1 MNRDSKQIC
10 RSLDLIH
17 TDHNLAQN
25 LYILYMYIYKNINAS
40 LYTEESALLDS
51 PLYMEIKYLLFIF
64 TSRVKFDFES
74 TLVTLQVNVNMLL
87 IAVWSYCTFFSAL

>member
-64 TSRVKFDFES
+64 TSRVKFDFEF